1 MPDDG
6 TAVAQELAAGSVAG
20 ASRTDEVYSRTA
32 QKEVSMIVHSILL
45 APERQGVIAICI
57 DIAVGDDGACASAED
72 CHLMGSGLL
81 YGRAVVVVYGD
92 SADNAVVGVFSQHDD
107 SLVNILAFVLLDG
120 LRLGSLGIFYD
131 DAVSVF
137 AYQYDVWLV
146 DDYFFV
152 IFAVAYIYNIRCNAV
167 GWSLL
172 YGSLYRFTGFYDGV
186 EV

>member
-1 MPDDG
+1 
-6 TAVAQELAAGSVAG
+6 
-20 ASRTDEVYSRTA
+20 
-32 QKEVSMIVHSILL
+32 MIVHSILL
-45 APERQGVIAICI
+45 APERQGIIAICI

-72 CHLMGSGLL
+72 CHLVGSGLL
-81 YGRAVVVVYGD
+81 NGRAVVVVYGD
-92 SADNAVVGVFSQHDD
+92 SADNAVVGVFSQDDD

-120 LRLGSLGIFYD
+120 LRLGCLGIFYD
-131 DAVSVF
+131 DAVSVL

-167 GWSLL
+167 GWRLL